1 VAGESAI
8 AYAQNESV
16 ICAALAGRVTVWRA
30 EEKLSMFAPLV
41 MPRTSDWLPVWL
53 A

>member
-1 VAGESAI
+1 MAGESAI

-16 ICAALAGRVTVWRA
+16 ICVASAGRVTVWRA
-30 EEKLSMFAPLV
+30 EEKLSTLAPLV
-41 MPRTSDWLPVWL
+41 MPRTSERLPEWL